1 MQCTRLPQAALNQ
14 MVDGARVL
22 EADSFG
28 PKVYLLPDGNILK
41 LFRRKR
47 FFSSALFRPYSRRF
61 IDNVVELQKLGV
73 PTLQVLEFYRLQAPG
88 MTAVL
93 YQPLPGET
101 LRQIANKEGFTWKQ
115 ALPDLVGLI
124 RSLHESG
131 IYFRSLHLGNIV
143 VTPEHRMGLIDVADM
158 RFLRGPLPRHLI
170 KRNLQ
175 HFARYIARENLGESF
190 PMQALEQALLSSKEQ

>member
-1 MQCTRLPQAALNQ
+1 MQCSRLAQATLTI
-14 MVDGARVL
+14 MTEGARIL

-28 PKVYLLPDGNILK
+28 PKVYLLTDGNILK

-47 FFSSALFRPYSRRF
+47 LFSSALFRPYSQRF
-61 IDNVVELQKLGV
+61 ITNAAGLHERGI
-73 PTLQVLEFYRLQAPG
+73 PTLNVLDFYQLPTPG

-101 LRQIANKEGFTWKQ
+101 LRQISSKEGFDWQ
-115 ALPDLVGLI
+115 DNLAPLVALI
-124 RSLHESG
+124 RRLHTAG

-143 VTPEHRMGLIDVADM
+143 VTPDNEMGLIDVADM
-158 RFLRGPLPRHLI
+158 RFLHAPLSPALV

-175 HFARYIARENLGESF
+175 HFARYIARENLNERF
-190 PMQALEQALLSSKEQ
+190 PIQALEQALLPT